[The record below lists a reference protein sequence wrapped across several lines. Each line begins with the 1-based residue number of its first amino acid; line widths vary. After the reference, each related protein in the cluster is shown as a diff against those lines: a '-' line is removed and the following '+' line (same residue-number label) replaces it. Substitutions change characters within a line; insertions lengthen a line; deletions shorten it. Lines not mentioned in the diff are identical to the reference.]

1 MKVNTLWIVACCI
14 SYYSFSQQNTVTS
27 GGDASGAGGSYSY
40 SIGQVDYINN
50 SGSNG
55 NVHEGVQ
62 QPYEFFNEVGLDEEF
77 LVVTNIYP
85 NPSTDII
92 VVETDESRTDLEY
105 MIYDANGKVLGSGEI
120 TSSKT
125 EIDVSSFAT
134 GQYILKI
141 SNTQKI
147 IESIKII
154 KH

>member
-1 MKVNTLWIVACCI
+1 MKVNTLWIVACCV
-14 SYYSFSQQNTVTS
+14 SCYSFSQQNTVTS

-62 QPYEFFNEVGLDEEF
+62 QPYEFFNEVGLDEEY

>member
-1 MKVNTLWIVACCI
+1 MKVNTLWIVACCV
-14 SYYSFSQQNTVTS
+14 SCYSFSQQNTVTS